1 MAGTLSPT
9 DSVPVPPLYQ
19 RPMINISGGYV
30 GDSHQSLRTR
40 EVFKYFHPSPEDESK
55 TVELIT
61 TPNDTDAES
70 EEPSDVFLPPPQI
83 DSTLISSHD
92 PILSCFANLA
102 TRMLNCKR
110 SMVTMIAGPNA
121 YVVAESTRTLSIS
134 APHTSDP
141 GDEIWIG
148 GGTIVPTQ
156 GSLCENVVSLI
167 PPLNLE
173 DDFYFEIR
181 DLKADPQYGE
191 AEFVNKWPF
200 QRFYCATPLRTR
212 NGVSIGTLC
221 VFDDKPKPNGLS
233 EVERMTLANLGDAVM
248 NYLQVKQG
256 DRDLKKGKLM
266 EMGLSKFIAEGFHPT
281 DGLEMTERRDGRL
294 WSEKILEQR
303 RLKEMERKKKVDEKR
318 ALIQERK
325 FAEMMKER
333 EEAWQREME
342 KVRQQQADQF
352 SPRRRPSTTLESM
365 FDPASP
371 GDKPSIYIASP
382 PSLRSIACCSGPQTC
397 RPIHVRKEQ
406 EVSLMESMMNSARR
420 PSTPSR
426 SSTNFTPF
434 QRDALLTPPPS
445 NFSSVSGPREEQYF
459 GTETETHEEEDH
471 EADADIDSEN
481 SSNDSFDGP
490 RRRSE
495 YEQTSSFE
503 PHVRAMFFR
512 AASLIK
518 NAIDANVLFLDADL
532 EGFFS
537 NEDCEHAAYSSHI
550 STDKDVERDTRAQR
564 PKACR
569 RRSGILG
576 YATEG
581 GSSSTANSF
590 DSVESLGF
598 DVSEL
603 NEKYLNKLVEENP
616 QGRIVTCLEDYEVSN
631 DEEDTQTDCILK
643 RFLPGAKSVVLVP
656 LVDHNRKLFAV
667 CVAWTTCSTRSFCG
681 DVEGSFVTA
690 VTNTIVSETTKI
702 NILNADK
709 AKGEFIS
716 SISHELRSP
725 LHGILASAE
734 FLAESN
740 LDAYQRSFV
749 DTVISCG
756 KTLLD
761 TINHVLDFQKLN
773 YLHEIKV
780 SDSGT
785 ADIGGDKINRIE
797 QVKLQ
802 QVKQQSDVD
811 VSCLVQE
818 IVDGVC
824 LGSGFRL
831 SGDRED
837 SISGTVYREDDKKL
851 TVIVDIDDREDG
863 WVFRLNPAGLKRVIN
878 NITGNAMKYTE
889 SGWVRIRL
897 RAEDIDGPP
906 DEYGNRRAMVKISI
920 SDSGKGIS
928 RSFLKTKL
936 FTPFSQENPLA
947 SGAGLGMSIVR
958 QIVGAMDGKIDVQSQ
973 VGKGTKVTVQ
983 VPMIFRPKPSANLEI
998 NNIKLR
1004 GLSMKARIIG
1014 FEAPM
1019 DVKQSKVEAA
1029 NYLRDSVIRYTRNYL
1044 GFQVQEER
1052 EPIDPDVLIVNELTI
1067 ANLREINY
1075 LRREIPVILVCRH
1088 PPMDGGAAKLSSRI
1102 STFIRKPCGPKKFA
1116 RAIAYCLDE
1125 MDKRKTNLGYVTAP
1139 EDFYNSS
1146 TSAESSQ
1153 SLQSLSNSSSLAPG
1167 MTRST
1172 TAISAISF
1180 CERHLM
1186 TPATTPACAGS
1197 FKMDSFFGEEL
1208 AAWRS
1213 TSPGIQEVQ
1222 EANAIAQLST
1232 SPDSG
1237 LEMSDIPP
1245 SLERP
1250 IVSWKPSIAEK
1261 QKAGWKPTV
1270 LAVEDNTI
1278 NLMLLKTFLEKKGYQ
1293 FDTAVNGLEALKK
1306 VKQKEG
1312 GYDVILMD
1320 LQMPIMSG
1328 IESTRE
1334 IRKYEEG
1341 RADKSFVVALTGL
1354 AAISDQKEA
1363 YAAGIDSF
1371 MVKPVNFRELEKTL
1385 TEGLRRSFD
1394 ED

>member
-1 MAGTLSPT
+1 
-9 DSVPVPPLYQ
+9 
-19 RPMINISGGYV
+19 
-30 GDSHQSLRTR
+30 
-40 EVFKYFHPSPEDESK
+40 
-55 TVELIT
+55 
-61 TPNDTDAES
+61 
-70 EEPSDVFLPPPQI
+70 
-83 DSTLISSHD
+83 
-92 PILSCFANLA
+92 
-102 TRMLNCKR
+102 MLNCKR
-110 SMVTMIAGPNA
+110 AMVTMIAGPNA

-167 PPLNLE
+167 PPPNLE

-181 DLKADPQYGE
+181 DLKKDPQYGE

-200 QRFYCATPLRTR
+200 HRFYCATPLRTR

-221 VFDDKPKPNGLS
+221 VFDDKPKPSGLP
-233 EVERMTLANLGDAVM
+233 EVESMTLANLGDAVM

-333 EEAWQREME
+333 EEAWQKEME
-342 KVRQQQADQF
+342 KVRRQYAEIDRKLSPETADISPLSAFNNLEQQTDQF
-352 SPRRRPSTTLESM
+352 SPRRRPSTTLESI
-365 FDPASP
+365 FDPTSP
-371 GDKPSIYIASP
+371 DDNPSIYIAPP
-382 PSLRSIACCSGPQTC
+382 PSLRSRTCCPGPQTC
-397 RPIHVRKEQ
+397 GPIHVRKEQ
-406 EVSLMESMMNSARR
+406 EVSLMESMMNSSARR

-426 SSTNFTPF
+426 SSTSFTPF
-434 QRDALLTPPPS
+434 QRDTLLTPPPS
-445 NFSSVSGPREEQYF
+445 NFSSVSGPREEHYF
-459 GTETETHEEEDH
+459 GTEAETHEEEDH
-471 EADADIDSEN
+471 EADADIDSEI

-603 NEKYLNKLVEENP
+603 NEKYLNQLVEENP
-616 QGRIVTCLEDYEVSN
+616 QGRIVTRLEDYEVSH
-631 DEEDTQTDCILK
+631 DEEDNQTDCILK

-656 LVDHNRKLFAV
+656 LVDHSRKPFAV

-690 VTNTIVSETTKI
+690 VTNTIVSETTKL

-749 DTVISCG
+749 GTVISCG

-785 ADIGGDKINRIE
+785 ADIGGDKINHIE
-797 QVKLQ
+797 QIKLQ

-831 SGDRED
+831 SGDHED

-851 TVIVDIDDREDG
+851 TVIVDIDNREDG

-897 RAEDIDGPP
+897 RTEDIDGPP

-958 QIVGAMDGKIDVQSQ
+958 QIVGAMDGKIDVKSQ

-1029 NYLRDSVIRYTRNYL
+1029 NYLRDSVIRYTRDYL

-1067 ANLREINY
+1067 ANLREINQ

-1102 STFIRKPCGPKKFA
+1102 STFIRKPCGPKKFV
-1116 RAIAYCLDE
+1116 RAMAYCLDE
-1125 MDKRKTNLGYVTAP
+1125 MDKRKTDLGYVTAP
-1139 EDFYNSS
+1139 DGFYNYS

-1153 SLQSLSNSSSLAPG
+1153 RLQSLSDSSFLAPG
-1167 MTRST
+1167 MTRSP

-1180 CERHLM
+1180 CERDLM
-1186 TPATTPACAGS
+1186 TPAITPACAES

-1213 TSPGIQEVQ
+1213 TSPGIQEIQ

-1237 LEMSDIPP
+1237 LEMSDVPP

-1250 IVSWKPSIAEK
+1250 IVSGKPSIAEK

-1320 LQMPIMSG
+1320 LRKLPLHQHVHGLRLIVVAEMPIMSG